1 MLFVHYNET
10 AISHTIS
17 TTGLLSLIFFS
28 GVITDD
34 TCESS
39 LLLASVDDAKEN
51 QCEKGADRI
60 NNASDVTS
68 MLFGDAADD
77 LLRQ

>member
-1 MLFVHYNET
+1 MLFMHNDET
-10 AISHTIS
+10 TISHTIS
-17 TTGLLSLIFFS
+17 TTGLLSSIFFS
-28 GVITDD
+28 GVITND

-39 LLLASVDDAKEN
+39 LLLASAGDAKEN

-60 NNASDVTS
+60 NNVSDVTS
-68 MLFGDAADD
+68 MLFGDVADD